1 MTDSAASAGKG
12 SRSRRARAERKTVAV
27 STRLLGSKYCTTTRT
42 HVLNSRP
49 HRGLVVVVS
58 EGGLEP
64 PHP

>member
-1 MTDSAASAGKG
+1 MTDSAASTGKG
-12 SRSRRARAERKTVAV
+12 SHSRRARAERKTVDV
-27 STRLLGSKYCTTTRT
+27 SARLLS
-42 HVLNSRP
+42 SRP